1 MKKHYYYPTVVHKTN
16 DERYWAE
23 FPGMPGCFTEG
34 KDTDELMYM
43 VTDAIGL
50 YLEDNIAQDDMPE
63 PMDIESVVVE
73 KDQDDVS
80 ACVML
85 IDFQPEE
92 YLRRISEKSVK
103 KTLTIPSWLN
113 QLATRRGLNFSQILQ
128 EGLKIHLGLIDAAE
142 VTE

>member
-1 MKKHYYYPTVVHKTN
+1 MAV
-16 DERYWAE
+16 E
-23 FPGMPGCFTEG
+23 
-34 KDTDELMYM
+34 
-43 VTDAIGL
+43 AIGL
-50 YLEDNIAQDDMPE
+50 WLEDNIATDTMPE
-63 PMDIESVVVE
+63 ACDPTSVELEEGESFV
-73 KDQDDVS
+73 
-80 ACVML
+80 AL